1 MLPNVKK
8 TGSVHKLRLSRHISV
23 AEATGYKVIVA
34 SLQVKGYC
42 RPGGRLL
49 RLLAAGY
56 EVMGCGRYAAV
67 GVGGRH
73 HPKLRSAYLGFS
85 GVSPLSR
92 LFAAYAAG
100 QGS

>member
-42 RPGGRLL
+42 RPGGRL
-49 RLLAAGY
+49 
-56 EVMGCGRYAAV
+56 
-67 GVGGRH
+67 
-73 HPKLRSAYLGFS
+73 
-85 GVSPLSR
+85 
-92 LFAAYAAG
+92 
-100 QGS
+100 